1 MGAVGIEGI
10 LGDSLGAANG
20 GRSIVCHAQTS
31 ILNALDCRNTN
42 DAPARGDF
50 VVMLFGLTL
59 FVSATLLFLV
69 EPMFAKMALPLLGG
83 TPAVW
88 NTCMVFFQAA
98 LLAGYAYAHLLTSYA
113 RPSRQIAVHLAL
125 VAVALVSLPIAIA
138 HGWSPP
144 LDANPTLWL
153 LLLLTVSVGLP
164 FLVISTSAPVLQK
177 WFSRTSHP
185 AAKDPYFLYAASNLG
200 SIVGLLGYLV
210 VLEPHYTL
218 SQQGRIWTGGYVGL
232 MILVGACAAW
242 SFASARGNTRERQE
256 LSEPDLASTDR
267 SPISVSRRLRW
278 IALAFAP
285 SSLMLGVTTYL
296 TTDIASVPLLWVV
309 PLTLYLLTFMLAF
322 ARRRVVPLTWFP
334 RTLPFLAL
342 MQMVLMAKYVVPWTP
357 VLHLLTFF
365 VVAMSCHGELADDR
379 PPPRHLT
386 EFYLLLA
393 VGGVLGGIF
402 NAIVAPLVFNSVLEY
417 PLVLVFAC
425 MLCLKLR
432 AGAAR
437 PSVADAIWPLLLGS
451 ATAGVLLGARA
462 YGLDRAVWLL
472 AALLG
477 AATLACYTMVE
488 RPIRFGL
495 GLGAVVLAI
504 GLVGNAGEQTLHQER
519 TFFGVLR
526 VKADSDRNAHSL
538 VHGTTL
544 HGMQCMTPSKRREP
558 LTYYALPGDIFR
570 AIGQA
575 SNVAL
580 LGLGTGTLACYA
592 DRGQSFT
599 FYEID
604 PAVERIAAN
613 PAYFTFIGDAEKRG
627 AHLKVILGDG
637 RLTIATAEPGGYD
650 LIVLDAFSSD
660 SIPMHLLT
668 RQAVKL
674 YLSKLSDGG
683 LLAIHIS
690 NRRLNLKPVVAAL
703 AADAGLVCYIRD
715 QRSVSR
721 SESER
726 GVSPSTWAVAARQA
740 SDLGDI
746 ARDRRWRRATNAAH
760 APVWTDDFSNILDV
774 IKWRR

>member
-1 MGAVGIEGI
+1 
-10 LGDSLGAANG
+10 
-20 GRSIVCHAQTS
+20 
-31 ILNALDCRNTN
+31 
-42 DAPARGDF
+42 
-50 VVMLFGLTL
+50 VVVLLFALTL

-88 NTCMVFFQAA
+88 NTCMMFFQAA

-113 RPSRQIAVHLAL
+113 RPSRQIPIHLAL
-125 VAVALVSLPIAIA
+125 VAVALVSLPITIA
-138 HGWSPP
+138 RGWSPP
-144 LDANPTLWL
+144 RDANPTLWL

-164 FLVISTSAPVLQK
+164 FFVISTSAPVLQK
-177 WFSRTSHP
+177 WFSGTSHP

-210 VLEPHYTL
+210 VMEPHFTL
-218 SQQGRIWTGGYVGL
+218 SQQERIWTGGYVGL
-232 MILVGACAAW
+232 IVLVGACAVW
-242 SFASARGNTRERQE
+242 STVSARGNTRERCE
-256 LSEPDLASTDR
+256 FGEPDHASTDQE
-267 SPISVSRRLRW
+267 PVPVSRRLRW

-322 ARRRVVPLTWFP
+322 ARRRIVPLAWFV
-334 RTLPFLAL
+334 RALPFFVLVQMMLPAGYAL
-342 MQMVLMAKYVVPWTP
+342 PWIP
-357 VLHLLTFF
+357 ALHLLTFF
-365 VVAMSCHGELADDR
+365 VVAMSCHCELADDR

-402 NAIVAPLVFNSVLEY
+402 NAIVAPLAFNSVLEY

-425 MLCLKLR
+425 VLCLKPSAVPR
-432 AGAAR
+432 GAAG
-437 PSVADAIWPLLLGS
+437 PAMADVVWPFLLGS
-451 ATAGVLLGARA
+451 ATVGLLLGARG
-462 YGLDRAVWLL
+462 YGFDTTDWLPV
-472 AALLG
+472 ALLG
-477 AATLACYTMVE
+477 AAAFACYTMVG

-495 GLGAVVLAI
+495 GLGAVALAV
-504 GLVGNAGEQTLHQER
+504 GLVGNAGERTLLQTR

-526 VKADSDRNAHSL
+526 VRADSDRNTHAL
-538 VHGTTL
+538 MHGTTL
-544 HGMQCMTPSKRREP
+544 HGVQCMTPSKRREP
-558 LTYYALPGDIFR
+558 LTYYALPGEVFR
-570 AIGQA
+570 NIGRA
-575 SNVAL
+575 KNVGL
-580 LGLGTGTLACYA
+580 IGLGTGTLACYA
-592 DRGQSFT
+592 DRGQSYT

-613 PAYFTFIGDAEKRG
+613 PAYFTFIGDAAKRG
-627 AHLKVILGDG
+627 AHVKVILGDG
-637 RLTIATAEPGGYD
+637 RLTIATAKPRSYD

-668 RQAVKL
+668 RQALKL
-674 YLSKLSDGG
+674 YVSKLSDGG
-683 LLAIHIS
+683 LLALHIS
-690 NRRLNLKPVVAAL
+690 NRHLNLKPVVAAL

-715 QRSVSR
+715 QGSMTR

-726 GVSPSTWAVAARQA
+726 GVLPSTWAVVARRD
-740 SDLGDI
+740 SDLEDI
-746 ARDRRWRRATNAAH
+746 ARDRRWRRARNTAH

-774 IKWRR
+774 IRWRQ